1 MFKKITRGV
10 FMINLFKNIDF
21 SKMYLC
27 FADRGEL
34 WFTDKKAKDVWGD
47 DWNDIPLEH
56 NAGEPYVDRCRHSIE
71 IMVADDSDMNDNKYQ
86 LMTFDQIMDN
96 AGIINSDFS
105 AEILNKDKI
114 FQWAEICVLDRG
126 SLITKEKFYADTPLD
141 QFIDALRCHN
151 IEFESF
157 YIEE

>member
-1 MFKKITRGV
+1 
-10 FMINLFKNIDF
+10 MINLFKNIDF

-47 DWNDIPLEH
+47 DWDDIPLEH
-56 NAGEPYVDRCRHSIE
+56 NAGEPYVDRCKHSVKIG
-71 IMVADDSDMNDNKYQ
+71 VTGGDDTSDNEYQ
-86 LMTFDQIMDN
+86 LVTFDQIMDN

-126 SLITKEKFYADTPLD
+126 ELITKEKFYADTPLD
-141 QFIDALRCHN
+141 QFIDILRSYN